1 MIMQAIQLFQL
12 FKGIKELV
20 DSGDNSLDA
29 DMVDKMVDG
38 LGSEMK
44 EGINKMIDEDIT
56 QPHKNVLDF
65 LKG

>member
-12 FKGIKELV
+12 FKGIKEMV
-20 DSGDNSLDA
+20 DSDDNSLTA
-29 DMVDKMVDG
+29 DHVNKMVQG
-38 LGSEMK
+38 LGSEMH
-44 EGINKMIDEDIT
+44 EGMNKMIDDDGS